1 MAKRAVRHESVVAAL
16 RASRLWPEIPAA
28 AQLDTPG
35 GPVVVEGIID
45 LLYLDYDD
53 QLVIVDYKPDDVADD
68 AAVHAKM
75 EQYQWQG
82 ASYAAA
88 VERAAGKKVKD
99 VQFLFVRREQARSI
113 PNLPELLNR
122 LPQLIS
128 PQSHRQGR
136 RGGPW
141 LR

>member
-1 MAKRAVRHESVVAAL
+1 MAGRVL
-16 RASRLWPEIPAA
+16 RRRRGTRCR
-28 AQLDTPG
+28 Q
-35 GPVVVEGIID
+35 
-45 LLYLDYDD
+45 
-53 QLVIVDYKPDDVADD
+53 
-68 AAVHAKM
+68 
-75 EQYQWQG
+75 
-82 ASYAAA
+82 
-88 VERAAGKKVKD
+88 KVKD